1 MVKTHVDIVG
11 DFDRK
16 GWKELR
22 ELAAKHNFVIME
34 DRCVCV
40 VYRCSDNS
48 IWYRLKVVS
57 V

>member
-1 MVKTHVDIVG
+1 MCMVKTHVDIVG

-34 DRCVCV
+34 DRCGVCGV
-40 VYRCSDNS
+40 QV
-48 IWYRLKVVS
+48 
-57 V
+57 